1 MRFLRSLLNSGV
13 FMIVLVAMATLYI
26 AYSTNGGS
34 INQST
39 NIMNNVPTGN
49 AAQKIESGSV
59 LPPLSEPVAASS
71 SSAQQ
76 PTQSVPIFAT
86 DSDTSDMRSSTEQSI
101 VAQSKT
107 DVAPPLVM
115 DNDGQQAVAPPS
127 GALPPPVPTMM
138 TPMSPMMGYQ
148 PEMSV
153 VPPQDYIPEGQ
164 QRAPLPPPSAPSMAL
179 IDQARAA
186 LFNGDLVFAEKS
198 YIQLLTTEND
208 PDLHGELGNV
218 YFAQQNWQAAAKEYA
233 LAVDGL
239 GAQGRFPQAQ
249 YVLGFLMQIDPDIGQ
264 QALVKLHNQLY
275 PQQQQTN

>member
-39 NIMNNVPTGN
+39 NITNNVPTGN
-49 AAQKIESGSV
+49 AAQKIESGSA

-86 DSDTSDMRSSTEQSI
+86 DSDTSDMSSSTEQNI

-115 DNDGQQAVAPPS
+115 NHDGPQAVMPPA
-127 GALPPPVPTMM
+127 GYLPPPVP
-138 TPMSPMMGYQ
+138 PMIGYQSEMPPVPSPVYQ
-148 PEMSV
+148 PEV
-153 VPPQDYIPEGQ
+153 Q
-164 QRAPLPPPSAPSMAL
+164 QQSISSLPLPPAPSTAL
-179 IDQARAA
+179 LDQARAA

-198 YIQLLTTEND
+198 YMQLLTTMND

-275 PQQQQTN
+275 PQQQQTTN